1 MAVEAKNVVSDVQK
15 VLSIGVGNE
24 ACVEVEDDIDVQ
36 VDEELLDEVHRSRK
50 SWQGSESCC

>member
-50 SWQGSESCC
+50 SW